1 MRTTRPHFAGGLLLA
16 RGHGL
21 VAGQLPVCSA
31 LASYHPDSEV
41 LANPR
46 AFSSVLA
53 AAWGLTGGSPPQPR
67 RVPAV
72 AAGMAA
78 AWVDLLVLAPGG
90 SIVLPTEAPPST
102 AARFAP

>member
-31 LASYHPDSEV
+31 LASYHPDSEG

-46 AFSSVLA
+46 AFSSAL
-53 AAWGLTGGSPPQPR
+53 
-67 RVPAV
+67 
-72 AAGMAA
+72 AA